1 MTWGGSTG
9 RRKAFKDE
17 FDIALYIARDN
28 PPAAKRLLK
37 LIDDQLQLL
46 ADFPGMGQAREDLMP
61 GLRSYPIKRT
71 YLLMYRPVEGGI
83 ELLRVLHGMRNVD
96 QEFRR

>member
-1 MTWGGSTG
+1 VG
-9 RRKAFKDE
+9 RVDRTAKSVQDE

-28 PPAAKRLLK
+28 PPAGRQLLK
-37 LIDDQLQLL
+37 LIDNQLQLL
-46 ADFPGMGQAREDLMP
+46 AEFPGMGQARDDLLP

-83 ELLRVLHGMRNVD
+83 ELVRVLHGMRNLD
-96 QEFRR
+96 EEFRG

>member
-1 MTWGGSTG
+1 
-9 RRKAFKDE
+9 
-17 FDIALYIARDN
+17 
-28 PPAAKRLLK
+28 
-37 LIDDQLQLL
+37 
-46 ADFPGMGQAREDLMP
+46 MP